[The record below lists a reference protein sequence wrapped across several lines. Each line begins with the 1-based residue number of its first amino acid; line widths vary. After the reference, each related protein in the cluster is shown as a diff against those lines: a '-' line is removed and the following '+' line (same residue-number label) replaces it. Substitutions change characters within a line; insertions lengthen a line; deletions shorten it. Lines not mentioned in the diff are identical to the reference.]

1 VIGGIGHHVTIVV
14 NLLCDYGEVVF
25 ISCPSISGTSISSAI
40 SADTQAPWYCL
51 IDEEAHGRID
61 GCGAAWTKWRSTGT
75 GYPYGAAESSVGAAA
90 STGRPRARAERTNLP
105 RDMLNVE

>member
-1 VIGGIGHHVTIVV
+1 MIGGIGHHVTIVV

-61 GCGAAWTKWRSTGT
+61 GLRGGLDQMAINRNRLSVRSCRKLSRRSGE
-75 GYPYGAAESSVGAAA
+75 YRSPKS
-90 STGRPRARAERTNLP
+90 
-105 RDMLNVE
+105 